1 MCPTLGAGR
10 RLDNC
15 GNTNCRLIIP
25 TTITWFPKETGFSA
39 GQNPAYRV
47 SAPRPHGGVIFFTK
61 YNPDFYRQRHHR
73 PRHIHAHTSI
83 QTCRQNQ
90 ISSLL
95 KTLLALLI
103 PTHDVS

>member
-47 SAPRPHGGVIFFTK
+47 SAPRPHGGVIFLQNIIRIFIGNGTID
-61 YNPDFYRQRHHR
+61 PDIST
-73 PRHIHAHTSI
+73 HIH
-83 QTCRQNQ
+83 
-90 ISSLL
+90 
-95 KTLLALLI
+95 
-103 PTHDVS
+103 